1 MILGGMIMLEIGSPA
16 PDFSTPDDQNQT
28 VQLSAFKGQWV
39 VLYFYPKAMT
49 PGWTI
54 QAQGVRDDFPQFE
67 SANAVVIGCSP
78 DSPKRLAK
86 FREKQNLP
94 FVLASDETHEIAQMY
109 DVWVKKKMFGK
120 EYWSNERSTFLID
133 PQGNIAE
140 VFRKVKPQKHA
151 QQVLDAL
158 EKLQ

>member
-1 MILGGMIMLEIGSPA
+1 M
-16 PDFSTPDDQNQT
+16 
-28 VQLSAFKGQWV
+28 
-39 VLYFYPKAMT
+39 
-49 PGWTI
+49 
-54 QAQGVRDDFPQFE
+54 
-67 SANAVVIGCSP
+67 IGCSP

-94 FVLASDETHEIAQMY
+94 FVLASDEDHQIAQMY

-120 EYWSNERSTFLID
+120 EYWGNERSSFLID
-133 PQGNIAE
+133 PEGNIAE
-140 VFRKVKPQKHA
+140 IFRKVKPQKHA